1 MAENDLGSCP
11 NGSPA
16 FAAEFGDE
24 VVVNVQPN
32 SDERIGATGQWKTRI
47 TRWNT
52 IEMQLRLKLIL
63 PLVVSLLIIVV
74 YASVSMSSRA
84 NTWAEPVRAKLVQ
97 EEATSLDQRV
107 VQRAAAISER

>member
-1 MAENDLGSCP
+1 MAPDQ
-11 NGSPA
+11 
-16 FAAEFGDE
+16 FG
-24 VVVNVQPN
+24 
-32 SDERIGATGQWKTRI
+32 RIGEPEWKTRI

-84 NTWAEPVRAKLVQ
+84 NTWAEPVRSKLI
-97 EEATSLDQRV
+97 EEEVKSLDQRV
-107 VQRAAAISER
+107 AQRAAAIGER